1 MDAVVVYKCLCD
13 ASRLRIL
20 NLLSEGP
27 LCVCHL
33 QGILDETQVKTSK
46 QLGYL
51 RRNGLVET
59 ERHNNWTIYRLPSKP
74 HPLVIENL
82 KCLQD
87 CRGEM
92 KIFRA
97 DLRRRQSLLERLA
110 EGAELCP
117 PKVIAGGRDRA
128 EKDSSDV
135 CC

>member
-13 ASRLRIL
+13 AVRLRVL

-33 QGILDETQVKTSK
+33 QEILSESQVKTSK

-51 RRNGLVET
+51 RRHGLVET
-59 ERHNNWTIYRLPSKP
+59 ERHHNWTIYRLPRKP
-74 HPLVIENL
+74 NSLVVENL

-87 CRGEM
+87 CSGEM
-92 KIFRA
+92 AVFRA
-97 DLRRRQSLLERLA
+97 DLKRRRALLKRLA
-110 EGAELCP
+110 KGAETCP
-117 PKVIAGGRDRA
+117 PSVMKSAGSDRVQAGG
-128 EKDSSDV
+128 